1 MDGFPSR
8 VDGFPSRVDGFP
20 SRVDGFPSSVSCVDG
35 FPSRVDGFPDIWKI
49 FHQDGWISIWGG
61 WISITLRYEPIWA
74 DRISQW
80 FQNPNFPIRAVFG
93 PADFKSAVLFF
104 GSTYSENKKCS
115 EIILYLILR

>member
-49 FHQDGWISIWGG
+49 FHQDGWISNWGG
-61 WISITLRYEPIWA
+61 WISIHQKNLHPDRLIYFSPI
-74 DRISQW
+74 IVKI
-80 FQNPNFPIRAVFG
+80 N
-93 PADFKSAVLFF
+93 
-104 GSTYSENKKCS
+104 
-115 EIILYLILR
+115 

>member
-61 WISITLRYEPIWA
+61 LGPFLDPPTLKVQYFFLVQPI
-74 DRISQW
+74 
-80 FQNPNFPIRAVFG
+80 VKT
-93 PADFKSAVLFF
+93 KSVLK
-104 GSTYSENKKCS
+104 SPCT
-115 EIILYLILR
+115 

>member
-49 FHQDGWISIWGG
+49 FHQDGWISIWGFFVNEKPKKLN
-61 WISITLRYEPIWA
+61 IYTSYLEIHSKRFSEH
-74 DRISQW
+74 
-80 FQNPNFPIRAVFG
+80 F
-93 PADFKSAVLFF
+93 LF
-104 GSTYSENKKCS
+104 S
-115 EIILYLILR
+115 L